1 MDRIPR
7 LGSRAQRYTPNYDHV
22 LNMSFMLVKIY
33 ERGGGLS
40 KSRILRNLRIVIVES
55 EDSVE
60 ERFNLR
66 EKNLNMYT

>member
-7 LGSRAQRYTPNYDHV
+7 LGSRAQRYTQNYNRV
-22 LNMSFMLVKIY
+22 LNMSFMLFKIY

-40 KSRILRNLRIVIVES
+40 KSRILRNLRIAES

-60 ERFNLR
+60 ECLNLR
-66 EKNLNMYT
+66 GKILNMYT